1 MMELRLSLNS
11 ILLPQPPRCQPYR
24 QRQYLTLT
32 IVLILVTLL
41 AQTISLGSEF
51 KYPARTKPV
60 FYPPVLH

>member
-32 IVLILVTLL
+32 IVRMKHK
-41 AQTISLGSEF
+41 TISLG
-51 KYPARTKPV
+51 RV
-60 FYPPVLH
+60 